1 MIKTEE
7 TTAAP
12 ETTAPVETTAPAE
25 TTAPVETTKPVETTT
40 GKPADTSDPANNK
53 PAQTGDINVVAI
65 SVVAAIAVLGLGIA
79 TIAKKKFNA

>member
-1 MIKTEE
+1 MSKISWKGG
-7 TTAAP
+7 ALL
-12 ETTAPVETTAPAE
+12 APVPA
-25 TTAPVETTKPVETTT
+25 VTT